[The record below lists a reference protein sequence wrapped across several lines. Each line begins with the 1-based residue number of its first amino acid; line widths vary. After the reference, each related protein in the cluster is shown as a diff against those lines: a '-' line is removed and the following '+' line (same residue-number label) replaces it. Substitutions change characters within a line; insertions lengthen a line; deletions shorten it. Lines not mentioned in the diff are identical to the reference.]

1 MELTVYW
8 TQFAQDKLE
17 DVFSYYQEKVNLK
30 FAQELVNEIINRSI
44 ELGANLF
51 IGQKEL
57 LLADRAQEFR
67 YLVYKNYKI
76 IYWINLKRQS
86 VEIVNLFDCRQNP
99 EKMNKI

>member
-17 DVFSYYQEKVNLK
+17 DVFSYYREKVNFK
-30 FAQELVNEIINRSI
+30 FAQDLVNEIINRSI
-44 ELGANLF
+44 ELATNPF

-57 LLADRAQEFR
+57 LLANRTQEFR
-67 YLVYKNYKI
+67 YLVYKNYKL
-76 IYWINLKRQS
+76 IYWVNLKRHS

-99 EKMNKI
+99 EKISKI